1 MCIRDRREG
10 GRTNEDVKGAIGA
23 PPTLPSRE
31 PGDLPEGAA
40 PEAPVKAF
48 SLRRREWK
56 ADDGRMAM
64 GPGVSRAG
72 VERGVDRLGAV
83 PGGGGASPGG
93 RAGPGRASTSR
104 VPAGA

>member
-1 MCIRDRREG
+1 
-10 GRTNEDVKGAIGA
+10 VKGAIGA

-56 ADDGRMAM
+56 ADDGQMAV
-64 GPGVSRAG
+64 GSGVSRAG
-72 VERGVDRLGAV
+72 IERGVDWVGPV
-83 PGGGGASPGG
+83 PGGGASAGG
-93 RAGPGRASTSR
+93 RPGSGRASTSR
-104 VPAGA
+104 VAAGA